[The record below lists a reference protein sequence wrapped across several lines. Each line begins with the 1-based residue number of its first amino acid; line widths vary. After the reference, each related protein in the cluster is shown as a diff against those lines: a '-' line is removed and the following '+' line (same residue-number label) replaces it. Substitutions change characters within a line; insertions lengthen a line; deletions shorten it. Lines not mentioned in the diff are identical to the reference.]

1 MPEIHAHDPIDAETP
16 TEGDDISD
24 QHVTLPLHKPDS
36 TRSPR
41 TSCAGLSNP
50 SEEDPFTDD
59 GYVSDG
65 MMASFTFGQLH
76 ERLCDGQRKEVR

>member
-1 MPEIHAHDPIDAETP
+1 MPEIRAHDTIDAETAI
-16 TEGDDISD
+16 EGDDISD
-24 QHVTLPLHKPDS
+24 QHVALPLHKPDS

-41 TSCAGLSNP
+41 TSCVGLSNP

-65 MMASFTFGQLH
+65 MMASFTLGQLH
-76 ERLCDGQRKEVR
+76 ERLYYGQREEVR